1 MLRNPILLPIA
12 LMLFLALLTFWINQT
27 VQEQTRRLNGMQ
39 RHDPD
44 YNMYDFV
51 SSRTDANG
59 HTRYALAASALHHFP
74 DNDTTELQR
83 PRFTQFGQVSTN
95 GKNTPYTQIQGQR
108 GFVSGKGDQ
117 VEFVEN
123 VRVVRGATEKKG
135 EMELRTERLTI
146 EPDAE
151 VARTDLPVIIRQ
163 QPATVIT
170 ATGMHFDKKSETI
183 QLFNR
188 VHVHYERAT
197 TGATPKQKT
206 VPMRTTAKAVQ

>member
-1 MLRNPILLPIA
+1 MLRNPILLPMA
-12 LMLFLALLTFWINQT
+12 LLLFLALLTFWINQT
-27 VQEQTRRLNGMQ
+27 VQEQTRNLSGMK

-44 YNMYDFV
+44 YMMYRFV

-59 HTRYALAASALHHFP
+59 LTRYALAASELRHYP
-74 DNDTTELQR
+74 DNDTAELQR
-83 PRFTQFGQVSTN
+83 PRFTQFGQMA
-95 GKNTPYTQIQGQR
+95 GDGEAKPYTQIQGQR
-108 GFVSGKGDQ
+108 GFVSAKGNQ
-117 VEFVEN
+117 VEFVHQ
-123 VRVVRGATEKKG
+123 VKVVRGATATKG
-135 EMELRTERLTI
+135 EMELETERLTI

-151 VARTDLPVIIRQ
+151 VAHTDLPVVIRQ

-197 TGATPKQKT
+197 TGVTPKQKT
-206 VPMRTTAKAVQ
+206 VPVHTTVKALE